1 MKAETKNIVLYILK
15 CITGCIIVF
24 SLSYFFHYPDIS
36 WCIISVMLV
45 LTPESKEA
53 IPLAVTRIKANL
65 VAGVLSML
73 SLLVLPANAFTIIL
87 VIVLV
92 IIACYKLDIMSGSRA
107 AIAAVI
113 IIMLHGLETESH
125 NFWSVTLQRIGSVV
139 IGCLLGL
146 LITLVFHRNFIKK
159 NFEVEKPEEA

>member
-1 MKAETKNIVLYILK
+1 MQPETKNILLYILK

-65 VAGVLSML
+65 IAGVLSLLCLLLL
-73 SLLVLPANAFTIIL
+73 SPNAVTIIL
-87 VIVLV
+87 TIVLT
-92 IIACYKLDIMSGSRA
+92 ILACYKLNIMSGSRA

-113 IIMLHGLETESH
+113 IIMLHGMANEERF
-125 NFWSVTLQRIGSVV
+125 FWTVTLERIGSVI
-139 IGCLLGL
+139 IGCVIGL
-146 LITLVFHRNFIKK
+146 LITILFHRNFLKK
-159 NFEVEKPEEA
+159 SFLEGKGDEA